1 MNEEKLRYINKII
14 IQKKENEKK
23 KKLRTSKGLKNK
35 IIRGNIIKVKNWK
48 ELIKEWAFLIKYLR
62 AIVKKK

>member
-1 MNEEKLRYINKII
+1 MEIGIVILK
-14 IQKKENEKK
+14 QKEKK